1 MSNNRPCIVV
11 VDDNFDDLQIIY
23 TALSYYALDVHAA
36 ASAEQ
41 CAELVTQVQPDLVIT
56 DLAMPEADGWAVLNM
71 LRGNPATAHTP
82 VVAITAYHSPRLQQ
96 EALARGFDGYVAK
109 PIDIDTIMNEL
120 RRVLHG

>member
-1 MSNNRPCIVV
+1 MSSDRPCIVV

-23 TALSYYALDVHAA
+23 MALSYYSLEVHAA
-36 ASAEQ
+36 SSAEQ
-41 CAELVTQVQPDLVIT
+41 CADLVNQVQPDLV
-56 DLAMPEADGWAVLNM
+56 M
-71 LRGNPATAHTP
+71 LRRNPQTAHTP

-109 PIDIDTIMNEL
+109 PIEMDTIMNEL